1 MDLTKIQG
9 KKIVV
14 VGDVM
19 LDKYLFGKVDRIS
32 PEAPVPVVE
41 IMDED
46 CRLGGAGNVAKN
58 LADLGVEVTLVSVCG
73 SQNKDDLL
81 KMTNLLKKSKIKH
94 KIKTTSNRKT
104 TTKTRIIGHDQQMIR
119 IDNETRDSLGNQLI
133 VDLCS
138 MIEEDA
144 NNIDAIIVSD
154 YAKGIISERLMRFL
168 MSLCRNKG
176 IFLSVDPKQGHF
188 GLYKNVNVITPNLK
202 EFSHLAGYLP
212 DSEQE
217 ILKASKRIFET
228 LCIDMI
234 LVTRGADGMTLVKKN
249 DSHAEEA
256 FSIKAV
262 AQNVYDVTGA
272 GDTVISV
279 FTACMVSGFNAIES
293 MEISNIAAGHV
304 VSKIGAATIT
314 LEELQDLANRPRSI

>member
-32 PEAPVPVVE
+32 PEAPVPIVE
-41 IMDED
+41 ITDED
-46 CRLGGAGNVAKN
+46 YRLGGAGNVVKN
-58 LADLGVEVTLVSVCG
+58 LADLGVDVTLISVCG

-94 KIKTTSNRKT
+94 KIKTTTNRKT

-119 IDNETRDSLGNQLI
+119 IDNETREGLGSHLI
-133 VDLCS
+133 DDLCDL
-138 MIEEDA
+138 INEEST
-144 NNIDAIIVSD
+144 IDAIIVSD
-154 YAKGIISERLMRFL
+154 YAKGIISERVMRFL
-168 MSLCRNKG
+168 ISLCRNRG

-202 EFSHLAGYLP
+202 EFSFLAGYIP
-212 DSEQE
+212 ESEQD
-217 ILKASKRIFET
+217 ILKASKRVFET
-228 LCIDMI
+228 LDVNMI
-234 LVTRGADGMTLVKKN
+234 LVTRGADGMTLVKN
-249 DSHAEEA
+249 TEEV
-256 FSIKAV
+256 FSVKAV

-279 FTACMVSGFNAIES
+279 FTACMVSGFDPIQS
-293 MEISNIAAGHV
+293 MEISNVAAGHV